1 MVSMATI
8 FYSIIE
14 GDTPHFGTQYSG
26 GCLDGTQYAKGRYAV
41 RKNPVISY
49 ADINFYFKK
58 VQFSSRNTTNVTY
71 KVK

>member
-14 GDTPHFGTQYSG
+14 GDTPPHFGTQYSG
-26 GCLDGTQYAKGRYAV
+26 GCEDGTQYSKGRWAV

-49 ADINFYFKK
+49 ADIYYYF
-58 VQFSSRNTTNVTY
+58 
-71 KVK
+71 